1 MYRYSISI
9 FFLVSTVLL
18 ISLIPRPGNNNKREK
33 SFTTHFQSPALN
45 HYNLLNETKMGHF
58 RAVSG
63 SSKSIQVK
71 SGSATKWTF
80 MNYSLPKVLNKIHH
94 TVLNFKVGTVPTII
108 LPCLIQGNYFPFHF
122 KSHCFSVVDCT
133 VYSPT
138 NCMYIVQYL
147 HMYCCVF

>member
-1 MYRYSISI
+1 MLTKYLTTDTTVFRHRGTYSVNNVPVFNKHLLPSVYSIIDKPHSPARQYMNEWI
-9 FFLVSTVLL
+9 K
-18 ISLIPRPGNNNKREK
+18 NKKREK

-94 TVLNFKVGTVPTII
+94 TVLNYKVP
-108 LPCLIQGNYFPFHF
+108 
-122 KSHCFSVVDCT
+122 
-133 VYSPT
+133 
-138 NCMYIVQYL
+138 YL
-147 HMYCCVF
+147 L